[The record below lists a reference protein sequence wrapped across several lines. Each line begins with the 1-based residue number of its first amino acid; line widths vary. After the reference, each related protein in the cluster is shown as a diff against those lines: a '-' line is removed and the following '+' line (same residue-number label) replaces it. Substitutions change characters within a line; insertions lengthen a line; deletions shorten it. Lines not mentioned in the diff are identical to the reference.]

1 MKSEVKSAVLSM
13 TGFGAA
19 EGSIGSQ
26 KYRIEVK
33 SVNHRFLDLKIRMP
47 RELQVAEVP
56 VRNLVQARFSRGA
69 IDLKIDRVSEG
80 TNAPTT
86 ELVLNAEL
94 AMNYLEKLRELRSV
108 LGLSDELKTKD
119 IANYP
124 DVLTRGTPELG
135 ADEAW
140 KKLEPVVSRALDE
153 LFEMRRHEGESL
165 TVNLLEA
172 ASELEGAISS
182 LREKRKGVVSRY
194 PDRIREKIKA
204 VFDSYAFNDSSAS
217 ANVQTILETRIAQE
231 LALLVDRTDIEEELV
246 RFQGHLDH
254 LRKVFREGGQV
265 GRKLDFV
272 LQELNREMNTL
283 GNKAQ
288 DYGMSEEVVA
298 GKVRLEQLREQVMNL
313 E

>member
-1 MKSEVKSAVLSM
+1 M

-56 VRNLVQARFSRGA
+56 LRNLVQARFSRGA